1 MDYEEV
7 DARYLTF
14 SESAASLRDEAIDGA
29 IISVGFPAAAVLEA
43 TTTGGARLLSFEADR
58 VAVLQERYPYY
69 SPGGIPVGVYP
80 GAQEEVA
87 TVAMMNWI
95 VADETLDDDVVIRLL
110 DILRDRKESLEQV
123 HEMAS
128 QIQVSAL
135 EEAPIPLHPATE
147 RWMADRAGTEE
158 PGG

>member
-1 MDYEEV
+1 M
-7 DARYLTF
+7 
-14 SESAASLRDEAIDGA
+14 
-29 IISVGFPAAAVLEA
+29 
-43 TTTGGARLLSFEADR
+43 
-58 VAVLQERYPYY
+58 
-69 SPGGIPVGVYP
+69 YP
-80 GAQEEVA
+80 GAEEEVA

-147 RWMADRAGTEE
+147 RWMAGNRATAGAGGPVPAGTEE